1 MLSHSSRRVRR
12 LKLSPYRFLKQQQQK
27 DKMFFLSYKLFVA
40 ERQHHTSAA
49 DEENTKSLR
58 PNSLLPY
65 HRLLQLKLEKQTTM
79 PVLQYCRIRSSNW
92 FIPLNLTPKS
102 SSNGDDELSM
112 FPIKLH

>member
-1 MLSHSSRRVRR
+1 
-12 LKLSPYRFLKQQQQK
+12 
-27 DKMFFLSYKLFVA
+27 MFSLSYKLFVA
-40 ERQHHTSAA
+40 ERRHHTSAA

-79 PVLQYCRIRSSNW
+79 PVLQYCRSSNC

-112 FPIKLH
+112 FSIKLHL